1 MCSIQLAKILKIT
14 HLKYHNMEMHE
25 EITGRLF
32 YLTLYKH
39 QIKAVII

>member
-1 MCSIQLAKILKIT
+1 MCAIQLAKILKIT
-14 HLKYHNMEMHE
+14 HLKYHNMEMQE
-25 EITGRLF
+25 EMMRCLF